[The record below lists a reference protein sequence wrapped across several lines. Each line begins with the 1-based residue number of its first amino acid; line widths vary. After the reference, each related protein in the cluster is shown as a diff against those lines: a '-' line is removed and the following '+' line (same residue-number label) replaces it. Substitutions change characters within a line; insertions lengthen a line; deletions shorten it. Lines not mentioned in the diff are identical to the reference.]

1 MKQLIHR
8 TRVLLIQIGKA
19 LPFLLCFFVLISYT
33 ESLFSLLTED
43 YVVYDDEVILR
54 KPISWFIGNYF
65 EYNMQ
70 TLIILIIT
78 SLAVNTCLTNKIACL
93 YLCINL
99 YEKEWF
105 STHDYENDVYVYVML
120 INMAVSLIIVYKG
133 FKRIKFC

>member
-1 MKQLIHR
+1 MKQLVRR

-19 LPFLLCFFVLISYT
+19 LPFLICFLVLISYT

-54 KPISWFIGNYF
+54 KPISWFLGNYF

-70 TLIILIIT
+70 TIIILIIT
-78 SLAVNTCLTNKIACL
+78 SFAVNTCFTNKVACL

-105 STHDYENDVYVYVML
+105 STHDYENDVYAYVML
-120 INMAVSLIIVYKG
+120 INIDVSLIIVYKG